1 MSLSTQ
7 LVKNLLT
14 SVCSQDLGNELV
26 TAVNTAS
33 GLAALSSHA
42 VVGVIVATNVSQ
54 TVDFGVLA
62 VGDVVVY
69 VPAAAGTTHFVTV
82 ATAGTLGEAAVVGG
96 LYIAL
101 RSTVAM
107 KAAAISR
114 QVF

>member
-26 TAVNTAS
+26 TATNL
-33 GLAALSSHA
+33 GLGLSDLSSHA
-42 VVGVIVATNVSQ
+42 IVGVIVATNVSQ

-62 VGDVVVY
+62 VGDIVVY

-82 ATAGTLGEAAVVGG
+82 ATAGTLGEAAVVGD

-101 RSTVAM
+101 RSLTAM
-107 KAAAISR
+107 KAAAVSS